1 VFFSV
6 FLTLVVVITATAYP
20 FTRSTLTADNASE
33 ATYHDPDKHTYWT
46 KKKQPSQS

>member
-20 FTRSTLTADNASE
+20 LTESSLTADNASE
-33 ATYHDPDKHTYWT
+33 ATYHDPDKHTYWA
-46 KKKQPSQS
+46 KKKQPGES